1 MLDLPA
7 IGSGIVLKRIAV
19 NDLRVG
25 MYIDELCGS
34 WMEHPFW
41 RTRFALKDSEDV
53 RRILESGIREAWIDT
68 DKGLDTDAPAA
79 RAPMRAEADAE
90 IERRLLQSASEG
102 PAHTADSAPIAQELE
117 RAEAVY
123 ARMRP
128 ALLNMFSDARM
139 GRAVAAD
146 TACELVDE
154 IFQSVRRNPGAL
166 ISLARLKRADDY
178 TYMHS
183 VAVSGLMMAL
193 AKQLGLSEADTR
205 QAGLG
210 GLMHDIGKAKLPDRI
225 LRKPDKL
232 ADDEWITVKAH
243 PEIGHSI
250 LSNESFGPIPLD
262 VVLHHHEK
270 ADGSGYPHRL
280 AGDSISLFAKM
291 ASICDI
297 YDAITSNRPYKTG
310 WLSADAIRKMAEW
323 APGHFDSKVFH
334 AFVKTVGIY
343 PVGTLVRLEGGR
355 LGVVVEHNDRALLK
369 PTVKTF
375 YSISSHSRIAPEWID
390 LAHPGTGLRILGH
403 EDPVAWGL
411 TRIDEVW
418 CGHPIRI

>member
-1 MLDLPA
+1 M
-7 IGSGIVLKRIAV
+7 LKRIAV
-19 NDLRVG
+19 SDLRIG

-41 RTRFALKDSEDV
+41 RTRFALKDGDDV
-53 RRILESGIREAWIDT
+53 RRIVDSGIREAWIDT
-68 DKGLDTDAPAA
+68 DKGLDADLRTT

-90 IERRLLQSASEG
+90 IERRLLQSADEE
-102 PAHTADSAPIAQELE
+102 PVRTAGSAPFAEELE

-123 ARMRP
+123 TRTRP

-139 GRAVAAD
+139 GHAVGSE
-146 TACELVDE
+146 TASELVDE
-154 IFQSVRRNPGAL
+154 IFQSVQRNAGAL

-193 AKQLGLSEADTR
+193 ARQLGLGEEDTR

-232 ADDEWITVKAH
+232 SDDEWIKVKAH
-243 PEIGHSI
+243 PQIGHSI
-250 LSNESFGPIPLD
+250 LSQESFGSIPLD

-280 AGDSISLFAKM
+280 AGDSISLFAMM
-291 ASICDI
+291 ASVCDI

-310 WLSADAIRKMAEW
+310 WLPADAIRKMAEW
-323 APGHFDSKVFH
+323 APGHFDSKVFQ
-334 AFVKTVGIY
+334 AFVKTVGVY

-355 LGVVVEHNDRALLK
+355 LGVVVEHNERALLK

-375 YSISSHSRIAPEWID
+375 YSISSHSRIAPERID
-390 LAHPGTGLRILGH
+390 LAHPRNGLRILGR
-403 EDPVAWGL
+403 EDPAAWGL

-418 CGHPIRI
+418 CGHPVRI